1 MTITTIIPIAIGL
14 TIVDDSGHQSAVVLE
29 SSPAFSVTC
38 KLFSYSTL
46 ALEIWTFPCWCI
58 YFEKSYNLDPKSEVN
73 DDKLF

>member
-46 ALEIWTFPCWCI
+46 ALEI
-58 YFEKSYNLDPKSEVN
+58 
-73 DDKLF
+73 